1 MNSSRKQSGMT
12 AMGIVLLLAVIG
24 IFAITAIQLTP
35 VYLEFQAIAT
45 IMNGITK
52 EPKNSSPGQLRGTIE
67 KRLDVNNVTV
77 VTPKDFKFSKKTGV
91 MTVSIEYN
99 AEAPFMSNVYF
110 LVKFNKEVQVT
121 GT

>member
-12 AMGIVLLLAVIG
+12 AMGIVLMLAIIG
-24 IFAITAIQLTP
+24 IFAITAIRLTP
-35 VYLEFQAIAT
+35 VYLEFQSIAT
-45 IMNGITK
+45 IMNGITT
-52 EPKNSSPGQLRGTIE
+52 EPKNSSPAQLRGTIE

-99 AEAPFMSNVYF
+99 AEAPFMSNVFF

>member
-24 IFAITAIQLTP
+24 IFALTAIQLTP
-35 VYLEFQAIAT
+35 VYLEFQSIAT
-45 IMNGITK
+45 VMNGIAN
-52 EPKNSSPGQLRGTIE
+52 EPKNSTPGQLRGTIE